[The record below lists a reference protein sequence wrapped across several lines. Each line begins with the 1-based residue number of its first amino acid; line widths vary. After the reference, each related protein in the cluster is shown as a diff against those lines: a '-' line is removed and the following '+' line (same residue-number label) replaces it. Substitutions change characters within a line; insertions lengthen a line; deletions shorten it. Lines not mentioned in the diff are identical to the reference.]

1 MLSLRITHSVPTS
14 DLHGELSNVNVGSK
28 KLIDTEVQLG
38 ETTKWSQAQFVYSF
52 ILSNM

>member
-38 ETTKWSQAQFVYSF
+38 ETTK
-52 ILSNM
+52 